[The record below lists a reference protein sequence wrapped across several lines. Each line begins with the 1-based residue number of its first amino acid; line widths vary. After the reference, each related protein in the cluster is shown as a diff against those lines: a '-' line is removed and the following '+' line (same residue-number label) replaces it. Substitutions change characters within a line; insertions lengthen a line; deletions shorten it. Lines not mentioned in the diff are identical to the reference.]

1 MTDMLL
7 TFYCAAIDR
16 DGVADALRG
25 HAQAPLHLRDEQV
38 LGRDF
43 ADAGAG
49 ELVRGTLRRAAID
62 LIVAADDVAPLVAAV
77 TDARRGHPVRWHA
90 CPVAARGRIA

>member
-1 MTDMLL
+1 MTDMFL

-16 DGVADALRG
+16 DGVTDALRSRTP
-25 HAQAPLHLRDEQV
+25 APLHLRDEQV

-43 ADAGAG
+43 GDAGAG
-49 ELVRGTLRRAAID
+49 EQVRGTLRRAAID
-62 LIVAADDVAPLVAAV
+62 LIVPADDIDPLVAAV

>member
-16 DGVADALRG
+16 DGVADALRSRTP
-25 HAQAPLHLRDEQV
+25 APLHLRDEQV
-38 LGRDF
+38 LGCDF

-49 ELVRGTLRRAAID
+49 EQVRGALRRAAID
-62 LIVAADDVAPLVAAV
+62 LIVPADDIDPLVVAV

>member
-25 HAQAPLHLRDEQV
+25 RTPAPLHLRDEQV

-43 ADAGAG
+43 GDAGAG
-49 ELVRGTLRRAAID
+49 EQVRGTLRRAAID
-62 LIVAADDVAPLVAAV
+62 LIVPADDIDALVAAV
-77 TDARRGHPVRWHA
+77 TDARRGHPVR
-90 CPVAARGRIA
+90 

>member
-1 MTDMLL
+1 MTDILL

-16 DGVADALRG
+16 DGVADALRSRTP
-25 HAQAPLHLRDEQV
+25 APLHLRDEQV

-43 ADAGAG
+43 GDAGAG
-49 ELVRGTLRRAAID
+49 EQVRGALRRAAID
-62 LIVAADDVAPLVAAV
+62 LIVADGDIGPLVAAV

-90 CPVAARGRIA
+90 CPVVARGRIA

>member
-25 HAQAPLHLRDEQV
+25 RTPAPLHLRDEQV

-43 ADAGAG
+43 GDAGAG
-49 ELVRGTLRRAAID
+49 EQVRGTLRRAAID
-62 LIVAADDVAPLVAAV
+62 LIVLADDVDPLVVAV

-90 CPVAARGRIA
+90 CLVAARGRIA

>member
-7 TFYCAAIDR
+7 TFYCVAIDR

-25 HAQAPLHLRDEQV
+25 RTPAPLHLRDEQV

-43 ADAGAG
+43 GDAGAG
-49 ELVRGTLRRAAID
+49 EVVRLMGLDPPPQLTE
-62 LIVAADDVAPLVAAV
+62 VSGPNNK
-77 TDARRGHPVRWHA
+77 TAR
-90 CPVAARGRIA
+90 